1 MTYTLSQAMLYLAKT
16 LGGVEEGVATGGS
29 TSYLIDTNRREQAEY
44 WAGGT
49 LFCLSGSN
57 AGSVDIVR
65 QYDEAGKI
73 YVDTKTSAFTAGN
86 RYALAPP
93 KFPKHKLRMAINNA
107 LISVRV
113 LSVDDTLTTEAD
125 KEVYVLPAGVRNILR
140 VEIASN
146 ISEPYHYRMSYGWYE
161 IDGNLCFR
169 ADVMPRTDGY
179 PIKITYLSPHS
190 EVINDDDKISDGV
203 NIDWLRWSSAV
214 WAYRDLISEEGK
226 DNQADIELMNEAI
239 KQEMIE
245 RERMQGSW
253 NNFITKTCVLG

>member
-1 MTYTLSQAMLYLAKT
+1 
-16 LGGVEEGVATGGS
+16 
-29 TSYLIDTNRREQAEY
+29 
-44 WAGGT
+44 
-49 LFCLSGSN
+49 
-57 AGSVDIVR
+57 
-65 QYDEAGKI
+65 
-73 YVDTKTSAFTAGN
+73 
-86 RYALAPP
+86 
-93 KFPKHKLRMAINNA
+93 
-107 LISVRV
+107 
-113 LSVDDTLTTEAD
+113 
-125 KEVYVLPAGVRNILR
+125 
-140 VEIASN
+140 
-146 ISEPYHYRMSYGWYE
+146 
-161 IDGNLCFR
+161 
-169 ADVMPRTDGY
+169 MPRTDGY